1 MIVGNFSKK
10 SRQDVLNVNLLEH
23 TAFLRKS
30 KYALHV
36 TDYDQLKLEDIF
48 PIKNPTFD
56 HAGFYTSN

>member
-36 TDYDQLKLEDIF
+36 TDYDQLKLEDIL
-48 PIKNPTFD
+48 
-56 HAGFYTSN
+56 